1 MGKHGEYD
9 LIMIIAEN
17 SLFFFFLSDITFPL
31 G

>member
-17 SLFFFFLSDITFPL
+17 SLFFFLSDITFPL